1 MSGPY
6 EYTPYIWPMLASAA
20 LVAMLGIYG
29 WRRRSVTGVRWFTF
43 VDARPDP
50 RNRRK
55 EVMGNGPTSLVDG
68 FSGEDTDSL
77 SVVPSQSFLRRN
89 KNEKP

>member
-1 MSGPY
+1 
-6 EYTPYIWPMLASAA
+6 MLAPA
-20 LVAMLGIYG
+20 LFWSVLGIYG
-29 WRRRSVTGVRWFTF
+29 WRRRSVTGARWFTV

-55 EVMGNGPTSLVDG
+55 EVMENRPKSHVDS

-77 SVVPSQSFLRRN
+77 NVVPS
-89 KNEKP
+89 